1 MKRDRYS
8 DLLAWKNL
16 PARKPLILRGARQ
29 VGKTYLLKEFGRRE
43 YKNIA
48 YFNFEQDPGLAGF
61 FQGKLDPA
69 LIVQNLSL
77 YSEKPIVPGRSLLV
91 FDEIQNC
98 PEALN
103 SLKYFQEQA
112 PEHHVSAAGSLLGL
126 KVGKST
132 AFPVGKVAF
141 LDLLPM
147 SFGEFLEATGHS
159 GLRKII
165 DSRSAF
171 EPLEQAFHQA
181 LLHDLRLYYYV
192 GGMPEAVALYA
203 ESGDLKRVRRVQEA
217 ILDAHIHDFAKH
229 TTKAEAVRLS
239 RIWDAVPGQLA
250 KENKKFR
257 YTDVAKHA
265 RARDYAESL
274 QWLAD
279 AGLVLK
285 CYNIKCPKLPLSGYR
300 EDEAFKIYL
309 LDVGLLGARL
319 GLTERTIVEGDRLFS
334 EYSGAFVEN
343 YVAQELVAYGCRD
356 LYYWTS
362 ANQAEVD
369 FVVGRDDV
377 VYPLEVKAGA
387 SSKKKSLLVY
397 AGKFAPPVLS
407 RATPMNFKKDGGI
420 HNYPLYAVSRFP
432 DLGRASGQNRIFKK

>member
-1 MKRDRYS
+1 MKRDLYGS
-8 DLLAWKNL
+8 LLAWKNL

-43 YKNIA
+43 YKDTA

-61 FQGKLDPA
+61 FQGKLDPS

-77 YSEKPIVPGRSLLV
+77 YSERTIVPGRSLIL

-112 PEHHVSAAGSLLGL
+112 PEHHVASAGSLLGL

-141 LDLLPM
+141 LNLHPM
-147 SFGEFLEATGHS
+147 SFGEFLEATDRS
-159 GLRKII
+159 GLRRII
-165 DSRSAF
+165 DSRSVF
-171 EPLEQAFHQA
+171 EPLEPAFHQA
-181 LLHDLRLYYYV
+181 LLHGLRLYYYV

-203 ESGDLKRVRRVQEA
+203 ESGDLKRVRRVQDG
-217 ILDAHIHDFAKH
+217 ILEAHIHDFAKH
-229 TTKAEAVRLS
+229 TTKTEAVRLG

-257 YTDVAKHA
+257 YADVAKHA
-265 RARDYAESL
+265 RARDYTESL

-285 CYNIKCPKLPLSGYR
+285 CHNIKCPKLPLSGYR
-300 EDEAFKIYL
+300 VDDAFKIYL

-319 GLTERTIVEGDRLFS
+319 GLTEKTIVEGDRLFS

-343 YVAQELVAYGCRD
+343 YVAQELVAHGSRE

-362 ANQAEVD
+362 SSQAEVD
-369 FVVGRDDV
+369 FVVGRDDA

-387 SSKKKSLLVY
+387 SSRKKSLMVY
-397 AGKFAPPVLS
+397 AGKFAPPALS
-407 RATPMNFKKDGGI
+407 RATTMNFKKDGGVC
-420 HNYPLYAVSRFP
+420 NYPLYAVSRFP
-432 DLGRASGQNRIFKK
+432 DLGRATGSTVPG

>member
-1 MKRDRYS
+1 MKRDLYGS
-8 DLLAWKNL
+8 LLAWKNL

-29 VGKTYLLKEFGRRE
+29 VGKTYLLKEFGRQE
-43 YKNIA
+43 YKDTA

-61 FQGKLDPA
+61 FHGKLDPA

-77 YSEKPIVPGRSLLV
+77 YSEKAIVPGRSLIV

-112 PEHHVSAAGSLLGL
+112 PEHHVAAAGSLLGL

-141 LDLLPM
+141 LDLHPM

-165 DSRSAF
+165 ESRSAF
-171 EPLEQAFHQA
+171 DPLESAFHQA

-203 ESGDLKRVRRVQEA
+203 ESRDLKRVRRVQDG
-217 ILDAHIHDFAKH
+217 ILEAHIHDFAKH
-229 TTKAEAVRLS
+229 TTKTEAVRLG

-257 YTDVAKHA
+257 YADVAKHA
-265 RARDYAESL
+265 RARDYTESL

-285 CYNIKCPKLPLSGYR
+285 CHNIKCPKLPLSGYR
-300 EDEAFKIYL
+300 EDDAFKIYL
-309 LDVGLLGARL
+309 LDVGLLGTRL

-343 YVAQELVAYGCRD
+343 YVAQELVTYGCRE

-362 ANQAEVD
+362 ASQAEVD
-369 FVVGRDDV
+369 FIVGRDDA

-387 SSKKKSLLVY
+387 SPKKKSLTVY
-397 AGKFAPPVLS
+397 AEKFAPHILS
-407 RATPMNFKKDGGI
+407 RATTMNFKKDGGVC
-420 HNYPLYAVSRFP
+420 NYPLYAVSRFP
-432 DLGRASGQNRIFKK
+432 DLGRATGSTVTG